1 MFHTY
6 FTSVFYLMMRQEK
19 PKHVA
24 GYNSIEWQYIKTAGF
39 LIDLFFYVIFISMGL
54 NSSVIIATRYGMY
67 GPEIET
73 RWGRDFLN
81 PPRPVLAPT

>member
-1 MFHTY
+1 
-6 FTSVFYLMMRQEK
+6 MMAQQR

-24 GYNSIEWQYIKTAGF
+24 NYNSMQWQYIKTVGF
-39 LIDLFFYVIFISMGL
+39 LIDLLFHVIFISMGL
-54 NSSVIIATRYGMY
+54 DSSVVIATRYGMD

-81 PPRPVLAPT
+81 PPRPVLGPT